1 VDASATVLLV
11 PVPAERAVMVP
22 PRKPCS
28 RCNGS
33 GTEPDAIAEA
43 VAELADMIRDIPV
56 GVGAKDKLAAG
67 VARLRDVARERE
79 ALLDEI
85 LGRFSDAPDDDGR
98 RGIAAT
104 HWVVQVPVADIQS
117 WRERRS

>member
-1 VDASATVLLV
+1 MMG
-11 PVPAERAVMVP
+11 AVTIP
-22 PRKPCS
+22 PRKPCV

-43 VAELADMIRDIPV
+43 VAELAAVISDAPIGI
-56 GVGAKDKLAAG
+56 GAKDKLAAA

-85 LGRFSDAPDDDGR
+85 LGRFADAPDDDGR

-104 HWVVQVPVADIQS
+104 HWAVQVPVADIQS